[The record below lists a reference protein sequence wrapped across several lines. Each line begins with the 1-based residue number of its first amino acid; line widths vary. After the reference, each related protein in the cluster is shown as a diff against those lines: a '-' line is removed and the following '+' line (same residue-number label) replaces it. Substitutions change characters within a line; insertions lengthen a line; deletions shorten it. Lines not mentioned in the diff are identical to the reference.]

1 MVSSMTCNQVVYT
14 MFDFNTC
21 NHMVRFILLG
31 DGIKDPESHLFDPG
45 CDGICII
52 YWHIDPLCMSR
63 GYVIFIWNFL
73 HGSIVYSWWLCD
85 ILTVWIHGV
94 WLVAMTYVHDV
105 TSIWSEYG
113 NAYLRIWYIWYSTDA
128 WMFAGLRLDVL
139 LVLDTHMQ
147 LTKSIDC
154 HWFRSQTLGGI
165 LFSTFL
171 VIGMMSWQC
180 HDNRK
185 SNSLL
190 RTFSWGR
197 LHLSVSR
204 KHSLKDSSQ
213 AAYILTCGNP

>member
-1 MVSSMTCNQVVYT
+1 MSSWL
-14 MFDFNTC
+14 
-21 NHMVRFILLG
+21 H
-31 DGIKDPESHLFDPG
+31 
-45 CDGICII
+45 ICRT
-52 YWHIDPLCMSR
+52 DPLC
-63 GYVIFIWNFL
+63 I
-73 HGSIVYSWWLCD
+73 
-85 ILTVWIHGV
+85 
-94 WLVAMTYVHDV
+94 LVAMLYYDYMDPQCMMGGHAFWCHQ
-105 TSIWSEYG
+105 SMIWVWEC
-113 NAYLRIWYIWYSTDA
+113 LPRTWYIWYFTDA
-128 WMFAGLRLDVL
+128 WLFVGLWLDVL
-139 LVLDTHMQ
+139 LVLDTHTQ

-165 LFSTFL
+165 LLSTFL

-213 AAYILTCGNP
+213 ATYILTYGNP